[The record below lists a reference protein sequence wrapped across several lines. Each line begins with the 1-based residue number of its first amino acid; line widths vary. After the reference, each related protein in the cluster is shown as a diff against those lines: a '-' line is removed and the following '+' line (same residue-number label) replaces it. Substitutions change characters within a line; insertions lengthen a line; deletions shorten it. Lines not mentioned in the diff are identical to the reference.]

1 MDGSRKRPQVRVT
14 VFENEP
20 LALLA
25 QQRLSQEGILC
36 VVRSLGAGP
45 GGWGVA
51 TNLPHAIYVKATDEM
66 RARQILDLTPR
77 EIAEREGVPP
87 QPAYPLPVMVVA
99 FSIITAG
106 ALILGILE
114 LLVGPLFR

>member
-1 MDGSRKRPQVRVT
+1 MDRAQSRSQVRLT

-25 QQRLSQEGILC
+25 QQRLQQESIPC

-51 TNLPHAIYVKATDEM
+51 TNLPHAIYVNTADEM
-66 RARQILDLTPR
+66 RARQALDLAPA
-77 EIAEREGVPP
+77 EMAEREEAPP
-87 QPAYPLPVMVVA
+87 RPAYRLSTPVVV
-99 FSIITAG
+99 FLIIIVA
-106 ALILGILE
+106 ALLFGIVE
-114 LLVGPLFR
+114 LFVNETIR